1 MSQNTIRKRMEK
13 IMAKKQPSVGSPDS
27 PHRFDNLSPERRREI
42 AILGGKANGALR
54 RERKA
59 FKEMIGD
66 MLNMPL
72 KSGAVVDMPESFA
85 AIRGKNVTAQMAIV
99 AALIREARLGDV
111 RAAEFLRDTVG
122 EKPTAITQHL
132 GALPVVISGEDEL
145 ED

>member
-1 MSQNTIRKRMEK
+1 MTEK
-13 IMAKKQPSVGSPDS
+13 KMRVADPRNPK
-27 PHRFDNLSPERRREI
+27 RFDNLSPEELREI
-42 AILGGKANGALR
+42 SRKGGRANGALR

-59 FKEMIGD
+59 FKEMIED

-85 AIRGKNVTAQMAIV
+85 AIRGKNITSQMAIV

-111 RAAEFLRDTVG
+111 RAAEFLRDTIG

-132 GALPVVISGEDEL
+132 GALPVVISGEDDL